1 MTAFFQKTRKKSY
14 DLFSGYSHYM
24 PGIKGTV
31 GLILLLLAGNLM
43 GSAVVFLFGIF
54 FSADDALTYGPLL
67 AYPVMFIPPM
77 AYASFMSRRNELF
90 DTGYALDSNNFGK
103 AGGWLMAIMVSVAT
117 LAVGFLM
124 DPVNAALPKM
134 PESLEK
140 ILENMVSDG
149 PLWVSL
155 LSVSVMAPFFEE
167 WLCRG
172 MILRGLLRKM
182 HPVWAMVISSFC
194 FALIHLNPWQGI
206 PAFVLGMLFAYVYYK
221 TGSLKL
227 TMLMHCVNNTFAV
240 IVGQIDSLKDVD
252 FMFQIMDRWQYI
264 SLLAAS
270 LVIIVLFVD
279 IVWKNIPMK
288 SPEGNMDIITT
299 EDMDTPDSRQSG
311 TL

>member
-14 DLFSGYSHYM
+14 DLFSGYSHYV

-54 FSADDALTYGPLL
+54 FSADDVLTYGP
-67 AYPVMFIPPM
+67 
-77 AYASFMSRRNELF
+77 SFMSRRNELF

-194 FALIHLNPWQGI
+194 FALIHFNPWQGI

-227 TMLMHCVNNTFAV
+227 T
-240 IVGQIDSLKDVD
+240 I

>member
-14 DLFSGYSHYM
+14 DLFSGYSHYV

-54 FSADDALTYGPLL
+54 FSAEDVLTYGQLL

-77 AYASFMSRRNELF
+77 VYASFMSRRNELF

-194 FALIHLNPWQGI
+194 FALIHFNPWQGI

>member
-1 MTAFFQKTRKKSY
+1 MSAFFQKTRKKSY
-14 DLFSGYSHYM
+14 DLFSGYSHYV

-194 FALIHLNPWQGI
+194 FALIHLNSWQGI
-206 PAFVLGMLFAYVYYK
+206 PAFILGMLFAYVYYK

>member
-14 DLFSGYSHYM
+14 DLFSGYSHYV

-54 FSADDALTYGPLL
+54 FSAD
-67 AYPVMFIPPM
+67 
-77 AYASFMSRRNELF
+77 SFMSRRNELF

-227 TMLMHCVNNTFAV
+227 TMLMHCVNNTFA
-240 IVGQIDSLKDVD
+240 

>member
-1 MTAFFQKTRKKSY
+1 
-14 DLFSGYSHYM
+14 
-24 PGIKGTV
+24 
-31 GLILLLLAGNLM
+31 
-43 GSAVVFLFGIF
+43 
-54 FSADDALTYGPLL
+54 
-67 AYPVMFIPPM
+67 
-77 AYASFMSRRNELF
+77 MSRRNELF

-221 TGSLKL
+221 TGSLHVPDYGQVAVHFTAGCESGNHSAL
-227 TMLMHCVNNTFAV
+227 RGHCLEEHSHEITGRQHGHHHDGRHGHS
-240 IVGQIDSLKDVD
+240 GQPAIRHTL
-252 FMFQIMDRWQYI
+252 IH
-264 SLLAAS
+264 L
-270 LVIIVLFVD
+270 
-279 IVWKNIPMK
+279 P
-288 SPEGNMDIITT
+288 G
-299 EDMDTPDSRQSG
+299 SG
-311 TL
+311 TLLTKERFNFTEGLHFADIGDMQSLCFSAINRTGGSRTKIKIHYRETFPESTAFPGSFRL

>member
-14 DLFSGYSHYM
+14 DLFSGYSHYV

-194 FALIHLNPWQGI
+194 FALIHLNSWQGI
-206 PAFVLGMLFAYVYYK
+206 PAFILGMLFAYVYYK

>member
-1 MTAFFQKTRKKSY
+1 MSTFFQKTRKKSY
-14 DLFSGYSHYM
+14 DLFSGYSHYV
-24 PGIKGTV
+24 PGIMGTA
-31 GLILLLLAGNLM
+31 GLILLLLAGTLM
-43 GSAVVFLFGIF
+43 GSAVVMLFQLF
-54 FSADDALTYGPLL
+54 FGNDAAMTYGQLL

-103 AGGWLMAIMVSVAT
+103 AGGWLMTIMVSVAT

-140 ILENMVSDG
+140 VMENMVSDG
-149 PLWVSL
+149 PVWVSL

-172 MILRGLLRKM
+172 MILRGLLQKM

-240 IVGQIDSLKDVD
+240 IAGQIDSLRDVD

-288 SPEGNMDIITT
+288 SPEGNIDVISV
-299 EDMDTPDSRQSG
+299 EDLAAPGDRKQ
-311 TL
+311 

>member
-1 MTAFFQKTRKKSY
+1 MRNQYGNQHNFMSTFFQKTRKKSY
-14 DLFSGYSHYM
+14 DLFSGYSHYV
-24 PGIKGTV
+24 PGIMGTA
-31 GLILLLLAGNLM
+31 GLILLLLAGTLM
-43 GSAVVFLFGIF
+43 GSAVVMLFH
-54 FSADDALTYGPLL
+54 
-67 AYPVMFIPPM
+67 VMFIPPM

-103 AGGWLMAIMVSVAT
+103 AGGWLMTIMVSVAT

-140 ILENMVSDG
+140 VMENMVSDG
-149 PLWVSL
+149 PVWVSL

-172 MILRGLLRKM
+172 MILRGLLQKM

-240 IVGQIDSLKDVD
+240 IAGQIDSLRDVD
-252 FMFQIMDRWQYI
+252 FMSSCSRLWTGGSTFHCWLR
-264 SLLAAS
+264 
-270 LVIIVLFVD
+270 
-279 IVWKNIPMK
+279 VW
-288 SPEGNMDIITT
+288 
-299 EDMDTPDSRQSG
+299 
-311 TL
+311 

>member
-1 MTAFFQKTRKKSY
+1 
-14 DLFSGYSHYM
+14 M

-54 FSADDALTYGPLL
+54 FSAEDVLTYGQLL

-77 AYASFMSRRNELF
+77 VYASFMSRRNELF

-194 FALIHLNPWQGI
+194 FALIHFNPWQGI

-299 EDMDTPDSRQSG
+299 EDMETPDSRQSG
-311 TL
+311 SL

>member
-14 DLFSGYSHYM
+14 DLFSGYSHYV

-54 FSADDALTYGPLL
+54 FS
-67 AYPVMFIPPM
+67 
-77 AYASFMSRRNELF
+77 ASFMSRRNELF

-240 IVGQIDSLKDVD
+240 IVGKTDS

>member
-14 DLFSGYSHYM
+14 DLFSGYSHYV

-54 FSADDALTYGPLL
+54 FSAEDVLTYGQLL

-194 FALIHLNPWQGI
+194 FALIHFNPWQGI

-299 EDMDTPDSRQSG
+299 EDMETPDSRQSG
-311 TL
+311 SL

>member
-14 DLFSGYSHYM
+14 DLFSGYSHYV

-124 DPVNAALPKM
+124 DPVNAVLPKM

>member
-14 DLFSGYSHYM
+14 DLFSGYSHYV

-54 FSADDALTYGPLL
+54 FSADDVLTYGPLL

-299 EDMDTPDSRQSG
+299 EDMDTPDCRQSG

>member
-14 DLFSGYSHYM
+14 DLFSGYSHYV

-54 FSADDALTYGPLL
+54 FSADDVLTYGPLL

-194 FALIHLNPWQGI
+194 FALIHFNPWQGI
-206 PAFVLGMLFAYVYYK
+206 PAFVLGMLFAYVYY
-221 TGSLKL
+221 
-227 TMLMHCVNNTFAV
+227 N
-240 IVGQIDSLKDVD
+240 LKDVD

-299 EDMDTPDSRQSG
+299 EDMETPDSRQSG
-311 TL
+311 SL